1 MEVFRIVKEKYAD
14 SLSGVGASVA
24 GGRWNSKGVEIIYTA
39 ESRALAVLEV
49 LVHLPKNLIPDD
61 LIFITIEIPDD
72 IVPKIVDV
80 SDLPNQWFQF
90 PPLRMTQQIGD
101 DFVRSNENLLLKVPS
116 AIVKNEFNYLINPYH
131 TEFKKVNIITCEIF
145 DLDQRLL

>member
-14 SLSGVGASVA
+14 TLSGVGASVA

-131 TEFKKVNIITCEIF
+131 NEFKKVKIISREIF